1 MLLLP
6 CRKLRALRLMRAL
19 LLYERAAFRLN
30 VRSKAEAFLFRV
42 FKLSIARQLVFEV
55 GKRALTRLLL
65 RLLRLLGGKRRFR
78 LFGLPA
84 LHLLLFSDFFRVLRA
99 SFSAR
104 PP

>member
-6 CRKLRALRLMRAL
+6 CCKLRALRLMRAL
-19 LLYERAAFRLN
+19 LLLECAAFRLY

-55 GKRALTRLLL
+55 SKRALTRLLL

-84 LHLLLFSDFFRVLRA
+84 LHLLFFRVLRA
-99 SFSAR
+99 SFFAR